1 MHTKLTGV
9 LRCVKGLDPPT
20 QAVPTEANGIG
31 RGVPRTCTPERK
43 GISECTLRLLSPFG
57 QAKQSLR
64 GEKEKPK
71 RRKRRQKPAEQE
83 AEPCSWSERVVAQ

>member
-31 RGVPRTCTPERK
+31 RGVPREK
-43 GISECTLRLLSPFG
+43 GDFRMHAAP
-57 QAKQSLR
+57 AKSLR
-64 GEKEKPK
+64 PSQAILARREGEAKAPEA
-71 RRKRRQKPAEQE
+71 QAE
-83 AEPCSWSERVVAQ
+83 ACRTRGRALFLVERVVAQ

>member
-31 RGVPRTCTPERK
+31 RGVPREK
-43 GISECTLRLLSPFG
+43 GDFRMHAAPAKSFG

-83 AEPCSWSERVVAQ
+83 AEPCSWSSES